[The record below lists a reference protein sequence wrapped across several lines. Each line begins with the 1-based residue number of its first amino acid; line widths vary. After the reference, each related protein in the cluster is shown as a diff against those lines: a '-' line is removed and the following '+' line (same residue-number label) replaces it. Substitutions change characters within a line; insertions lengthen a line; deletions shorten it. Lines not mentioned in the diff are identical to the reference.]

1 MSTARLFTMMDLLK
15 FPKTADVDD
24 APAERADRIAVWIL
38 LAIGL
43 LLMLVSVGKGDQP
56 TATRTDHFNGTLA
69 SGQTIHV
76 ENVSGDVIASP
87 GPQFSAVVTL
97 TAWAASSEKAAE
109 LLKKTQISSEH
120 DNEGWSLET
129 VLPGSQ

>member
-43 LLMLVSVGKGDQP
+43 LLMLVSVGKGEQP
-56 TATRTDHFNGTLA
+56 TATRTDRFNGTLA

-76 ENVSGDVIASP
+76 ENVSGDAGV
-87 GPQFSAVVTL
+87 
-97 TAWAASSEKAAE
+97 AAA
-109 LLKKTQISSEH
+109 
-120 DNEGWSLET
+120 
-129 VLPGSQ
+129 P